1 MKRSASVKRALALL
15 LALVAALA
23 CAVPALGAEPGFLNF
38 QAKENSFTDGMFPDV
53 PEDWYTEYVAA
64 VYELGLMQGDT
75 GGMFRPDA
83 GVTLAETCAL
93 CARIHSTYYTGAAK
107 FEQGDPWYQVYV
119 DYCRT
124 NAILT
129 EDFADFNA
137 EAKRSEFAALIAR
150 VLPEGALPQI
160 NDIADGAIPDVE
172 ADAAAATGIYR
183 LYRAGILT
191 GDDIYGRFR
200 PNGTIRRSEVAAVVS
215 RLVYRSLRRT
225 VALVPKPPYPDLK
238 EGPRQEDDFFADA
251 AMLGNSLVD
260 GMMLC
265 SGIPMKYYGKT
276 SGTVRMNRLSEM
288 LWNQYGKVY
297 IQLGINDIGGS
308 METFLN
314 GYREIIRKIQEAM
327 PEADIYIMAITPV
340 TKHKSAVS
348 SFTMTKINAANEQL
362 YALAEEMQ
370 CWYLDCC
377 TPLCTEEGF
386 LLDQYAGWDG
396 SPHLDAK
403 GYVAW
408 GEVMRTH
415 YAPAK
420 EE

>member
-1 MKRSASVKRALALL
+1 MKRSASVKRVFALL
-15 LALVAALA
+15 LALTAALV

-38 QAKENSFTDGMFPDV
+38 QQKENSYTDGMFPDV

-75 GGMFRPDA
+75 DGMFRPDA

-93 CARIHSTYYTGAAK
+93 CARIHRTYYTGAAR
-107 FEQGDPWYQVYV
+107 FEQGEPWYQVYV
-119 DYCRT
+119 DYCRN

-160 NDIADGAIPDVE
+160 NDIADGAIPDIE
-172 ADAAAATGIYR
+172 ADETTAGIYR

-200 PNGTIRRSEVAAVVS
+200 PNGNIRRSEVAAVVS

-238 EGPRQEDDFFADA
+238 EGLRQEDDFFADA

-276 SGTVRMNRLSEM
+276 SGTVRMNRLGEM
-288 LWNQYGKVY
+288 LLSQYGKVY

-340 TKHKSAVS
+340 TKYKSATS
-348 SFTMTKINAANEQL
+348 TFTMTKINAANEQL

-386 LLDQYAGWDG
+386 LIDQYAGWDG

-408 GEVMRTH
+408 GEVMRTC